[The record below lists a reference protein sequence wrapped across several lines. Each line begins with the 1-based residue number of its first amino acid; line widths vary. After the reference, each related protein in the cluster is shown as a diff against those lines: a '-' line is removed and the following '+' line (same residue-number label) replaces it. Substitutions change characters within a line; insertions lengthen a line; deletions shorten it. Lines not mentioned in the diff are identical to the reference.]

1 MNLLLKQKA
10 LWYKDNS
17 MRYMGIFVI
26 LSLLLL
32 NGCGNDKESHKIK
45 LLNGSTLRTGVNPN
59 SMANIAQDRQKD
71 RENRV
76 ELSKIEANTKI
87 ELEKIRSQN
96 QLHIAKLN
104 AEAQKDIAQKESV
117 TKIKTSQLEV
127 DMKRE
132 GMHYGIYIVIAVII
146 LIMIAL
152 LLLYLN
158 AKKNRELKKR
168 LHEEKLL
175 HEQFLKEKELEEQR
189 LHKILDLV
197 AAGKMPQTI
206 EEEVILSISKP
217 QTKVIK

>member
-1 MNLLLKQKA
+1 
-10 LWYKDNS
+10 
-17 MRYMGIFVI
+17 MRYIGVF

-32 NGCGNDKESHKIK
+32 FTACGNDKEHQKIK
-45 LLNGSTLRTGVNPN
+45 LMDSSTLKSGVNPN
-59 SMANIAQDRQKD
+59 SLAYVAQDKEKD
-71 RENRV
+71 RQNKL
-76 ELSKIEANTKI
+76 ELSKIEAKTQI

-96 QLHIAKLN
+96 QLHIATLN
-104 AEAQKDIAQKESV
+104 AQTQKDIAMNESA
-117 TKIKTSQLEV
+117 TKIQTSKLEV

-132 GMHYGIYIVIAVII
+132 GMHYGIYIVIAIII
-146 LIMIAL
+146 LIIIAIF
-152 LLLYLN
+152 LLYMN

-217 QTKVIK
+217 QTKMIK

>member
-1 MNLLLKQKA
+1 MRYIGIFFVVVLLL
-10 LWYKDNS
+10 S
-17 MRYMGIFVI
+17 
-26 LSLLLL
+26 
-32 NGCGNDKESHKIK
+32 GCGNEKENRKIK
-45 LLNGSTLRTGVNPN
+45 LMNSATLQTGVNPN
-59 SMANIAQDRQKD
+59 SLAYVAKDKEKDRQ
-71 RENRV
+71 NRV
-76 ELSKIEANTKI
+76 ELSKIEAKTKI

-96 QLHIAKLN
+96 ELHIAKLN
-104 AEAQKDIAQKESV
+104 AQTQKDIAQNESA

-132 GMHYGIYIVIAVII
+132 GMHYGIYIVIAIII